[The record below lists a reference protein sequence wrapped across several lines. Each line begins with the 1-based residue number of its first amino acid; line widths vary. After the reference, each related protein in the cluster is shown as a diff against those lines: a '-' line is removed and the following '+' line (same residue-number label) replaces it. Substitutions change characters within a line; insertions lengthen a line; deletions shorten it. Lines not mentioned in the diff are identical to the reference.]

1 MKEKRKI
8 NGIKDNNQNY
18 KGNVSEIAK
27 KIMALV
33 LSLGMMIT
41 AAEAIRMYNQWRTS
55 KNPEVGIENH
65 DELKK
70 VTFEDVKAIV
80 EEYREAVES
89 NDIEK
94 QKSLNIKFAEGDYF
108 SALLGKYKE
117 QIVESLDLDPEKV
130 EVVLARDGTFLV
142 DKEKAKGKVIFDHA
156 GQLLD
161 SVKYLDKNGKNPQ
174 IPYEIKKM
182 FNDLGTDMSVARY
195 RGISD
200 LERHYSNYEYIEQ
213 YEIEDQER

>member
-18 KGNVSEIAK
+18 KGNVSEIVK

-41 AAEAIRMYNQWRTS
+41 AAEAIRMYNQWRAS

-142 DKEKAKGKVIFDHA
+142 DKEKAKGKVILDHA

-161 SVKYLDKNGKNPQ
+161 SVKYFDKNGKNPQ

-182 FNDLGTDMSVARY
+182 FNDLVTDMSVARY

>member
-41 AAEAIRMYNQWRTS
+41 AAEAIRMYNQWRAS

-117 QIVESLDLDPEKV
+117 QIIESLDLDPEKV

-195 RGISD
+195 RGIRD

>member
-18 KGNVSEIAK
+18 KGNVSEIVK

-41 AAEAIRMYNQWRTS
+41 TAEAIRMYNQWRAS

-142 DKEKAKGKVIFDHA
+142 DKEKAKCKVILDHA

>member
-41 AAEAIRMYNQWRTS
+41 AAEAIRMYNQWRAS

-117 QIVESLDLDPEKV
+117 QIVVSLDLDPEKV

-142 DKEKAKGKVIFDHA
+142 DKEKAKGKVILDHA

>member
-1 MKEKRKI
+1 
-8 NGIKDNNQNY
+8 
-18 KGNVSEIAK
+18 
-27 KIMALV
+27 
-33 LSLGMMIT
+33 MM
-41 AAEAIRMYNQWRTS
+41 N
-55 KNPEVGIENH
+55 
-65 DELKK
+65 LKK

>member
-41 AAEAIRMYNQWRTS
+41 AAEAIRMYNQWRAS

-117 QIVESLDLDPEKV
+117 QIVVSLDLDPEKV

-142 DKEKAKGKVIFDHA
+142 DKEKAKGKVILDHA
-156 GQLLD
+156 GQLID

>member
-41 AAEAIRMYNQWRTS
+41 AAEAIRMYNQWRAS

-130 EVVLARDGTFLV
+130 EVVLARDGIFLV

>member
-41 AAEAIRMYNQWRTS
+41 AAEAIRMYNQWRAS

-161 SVKYLDKNGKNPQ
+161 SVKYFDKNGKNPP

>member
-41 AAEAIRMYNQWRTS
+41 AAEAIRMYNQWRAS

-161 SVKYLDKNGKNPQ
+161 SVKYLDKNGKNLQ

>member
-18 KGNVSEIAK
+18 KGNVSEIVK

-41 AAEAIRMYNQWRTS
+41 AAEAIRMYNQWRAS

-142 DKEKAKGKVIFDHA
+142 DKEKAKGKVILDHA

-182 FNDLGTDMSVARY
+182 FNDFGIDMSLAKY

>member
-41 AAEAIRMYNQWRTS
+41 AAEAIRMYNQWRAS

-142 DKEKAKGKVIFDHA
+142 DKEKAKGKVILDHA

-161 SVKYLDKNGKNPQ
+161 SVKYLDKNGKNPP

-182 FNDLGTDMSVARY
+182 FNDLGIDMSVARY

>member
-41 AAEAIRMYNQWRTS
+41 AAEAIRMYNQWRAS

-117 QIVESLDLDPEKV
+117 QIVESLDLDSEKV

-142 DKEKAKGKVIFDHA
+142 DKEKAKGKVILDHA
-156 GQLLD
+156 GQLID

-195 RGISD
+195 RRISD

>member
-41 AAEAIRMYNQWRTS
+41 AAEAIRMYNQWRAS

-142 DKEKAKGKVIFDHA
+142 DKEKAKGKVIYDHA

-195 RGISD
+195 RGIRD

>member
-41 AAEAIRMYNQWRTS
+41 AAEAIRMYNQWRAS

-142 DKEKAKGKVIFDHA
+142 DKEKAKGKVILDHA
-156 GQLLD
+156 GQLID

>member
-41 AAEAIRMYNQWRTS
+41 AAEAIRMYNQWRAS

-117 QIVESLDLDPEKV
+117 QIVVSLDLDPEKV

>member
-41 AAEAIRMYNQWRTS
+41 AAEAVRMYNQWRAS
-55 KNPEVGIENH
+55 KNPEVGIENR

-142 DKEKAKGKVIFDHA
+142 DKEKAKGKVILDHA

>member
-18 KGNVSEIAK
+18 KGNVSEIVK

-41 AAEAIRMYNQWRTS
+41 AAEAIRMYNQWRAS

-142 DKEKAKGKVIFDHA
+142 DKEKAKGKVILDHA

>member
-41 AAEAIRMYNQWRTS
+41 AAEAIRMYNQWRAS

-142 DKEKAKGKVIFDHA
+142 DKEKAKGKVIYDHA

>member
-41 AAEAIRMYNQWRTS
+41 AAEAIRMYNQWRAS

-70 VTFEDVKAIV
+70 
-80 EEYREAVES
+80 S
-89 NDIEK
+89 
-94 QKSLNIKFAEGDYF
+94 YF
-108 SALLGKYKE
+108 
-117 QIVESLDLDPEKV
+117 
-130 EVVLARDGTFLV
+130 
-142 DKEKAKGKVIFDHA
+142 
-156 GQLLD
+156 
-161 SVKYLDKNGKNPQ
+161 
-174 IPYEIKKM
+174 
-182 FNDLGTDMSVARY
+182 
-195 RGISD
+195 
-200 LERHYSNYEYIEQ
+200 
-213 YEIEDQER
+213 

>member
-41 AAEAIRMYNQWRTS
+41 AAEAIRMYNQWRVS

-80 EEYREAVES
+80 EEYREAVEN

-117 QIVESLDLDPEKV
+117 QIVVSLDLDPEKV

-142 DKEKAKGKVIFDHA
+142 DKEKAKGKVILDHT
-156 GQLLD
+156 GQLID

>member
-41 AAEAIRMYNQWRTS
+41 AAEAIRMYNQWRAS

-195 RGISD
+195 RGIRD

>member
-18 KGNVSEIAK
+18 KGNVSEIVK

-41 AAEAIRMYNQWRTS
+41 AVEAIRMYNQWRAS

-142 DKEKAKGKVIFDHA
+142 DKEKAKGKVILDHA

>member
-41 AAEAIRMYNQWRTS
+41 AAEAIRMYNQWRAS

-142 DKEKAKGKVIFDHA
+142 DKEKAKGKVIFP
-156 GQLLD
+156 L
-161 SVKYLDKNGKNPQ
+161 NWRMRP
-174 IPYEIKKM
+174 
-182 FNDLGTDMSVARY
+182 
-195 RGISD
+195 
-200 LERHYSNYEYIEQ
+200 
-213 YEIEDQER
+213 

>member
-41 AAEAIRMYNQWRTS
+41 AAEAIRMYNQWRAS

>member
-41 AAEAIRMYNQWRTS
+41 AAEAIRMYNQWRAS

-182 FNDLGTDMSVARY
+182 FNDLGTDMSVVRY